1 MAEAVFLDF
10 WEIGDWKVDPSDDTI
25 SRNGEATKLEPRTMR
40 LLVCL
45 VEAQGVVVGLDELL
59 NDVWAGVVVG
69 PASVYQSVAQLRKLL
84 QDTNS
89 PPAYIETVARKG
101 YRLVAPARRVAP
113 PKCRRCPRPDA
124 DGCAGWRR
132 AQRWQWSSQSGCRH
146 TSFWRQHRKLHRW
159 WYCRLST

>member
-1 MAEAVFLDF
+1 MAEAVPLNF

-45 VEAQGVVVGLDELL
+45 AEAQGVVVGLDELL

-69 PASVYQSVAQLRKLL
+69 PASVYQSVSQLRNLL

-89 PPAYIETVARKG
+89 PPHAAGATEVPAVSSPRRRRLRWVAASA
-101 YRLVAPARRVAP
+101 VAATNGPAP
-113 PKCRRCPRPDA
+113 
-124 DGCAGWRR
+124 
-132 AQRWQWSSQSGCRH
+132 
-146 TSFWRQHRKLHRW
+146 TTRQ
-159 WYCRLST
+159 